1 MFSTTKPAKP
11 GRGTRGSSGP
21 SGRWLLRTVPAAVGA
36 TALAVSLALGTAS
49 AGAAASAAPG
59 RPASKAM
66 AAAPG
71 SDWARVP
78 AGLQAAIDKTLSAQ
92 AVNSPAGLS
101 MAWGKAGTV
110 WFATRTGPGRFGLRP
125 LSVGRGHAEAL
136 SPGPLVFGASGTTE
150 ALGQGLSTWYRLK
163 ASGFEQGFSV
173 ARRPAGAGPSFSIVL
188 GYSGG
193 LHPSLTSSG
202 GLSISGRQGPVM
214 TYGGLRATDATGQV
228 LPARLYLGAGRVQL
242 VIDDAGAV
250 YPLAVDPYV
259 APSTT
264 PAATFAGSGGEYL
277 GWSVA
282 LSADGRT
289 ALVGAPL
296 GGSGDGAAY
305 VYTEAGGT
313 WSATPAATF
322 TGNSGEALG
331 TSVALSA
338 DGGTALV
345 GATSAGSGDG
355 AAYVYA
361 ESGGSWSSCVIRRK
375 TDTGS
380 SQSGQCSGAIR
391 TRFRLKADSS
401 SEPHPPPGGGGGC
414 GRRGPTK
421 EARGPLD

>member
-66 AAAPG
+66 AGAPG

-92 AVNSPAGLS
+92 AVSSPAGLS

-150 ALGQGLSTWYRLK
+150 ALGHGLSTWYRLK

-173 ARRPAGAGPSFSIVL
+173 ARRRGQAPSFSIVL

-202 GLSISGRQGPVM
+202 RLSISGRQGPVM

-228 LPARLYLGAGRVQL
+228 LPARLYLGAGGVQL

-250 YPLAVDPYV
+250 YPW
-259 APSTT
+259 PSTPMLLLPPLRLPPS
-264 PAATFAGSGGEYL
+264 PAA
-277 GWSVA
+277 
-282 LSADGRT
+282 
-289 ALVGAPL
+289 GA
-296 GGSGDGAAY
+296 S
-305 VYTEAGGT
+305 
-313 WSATPAATF
+313 
-322 TGNSGEALG
+322 
-331 TSVALSA
+331 
-338 DGGTALV
+338 
-345 GATSAGSGDG
+345 TSAGPWPCRPT
-355 AAYVYA
+355 
-361 ESGGSWSSCVIRRK
+361 GG
-375 TDTGS
+375 
-380 SQSGQCSGAIR
+380 
-391 TRFRLKADSS
+391 
-401 SEPHPPPGGGGGC
+401 PPWWAP
-414 GRRGPTK
+414 R
-421 EARGPLD
+421 